1 MGIKN
6 AKTAYDFGH
15 LRVGG
20 RHQCPQRS
28 CGYLYSQQH
37 IWIGCPGNLCFESRL
52 DVHLRVYRPLA
63 MLIIFHPPCAS
74 SFGFVD
80 FLSSIDVTFSSPTLA
95 GFTSLASVSFAPSG
109 SGGLFDIETV
119 FGNGDDFLWMFF
131 GPQVFNSTPGEICL
145 GPAGTF
151 CTGSFSITPGPA
163 DLSGSLFAD
172 LTNPNAPTAGVLTG
186 GSVSTPAVTTP
197 EPSSLLLLGS
207 GFLALGGIARRR
219 LIARFN

>member
-1 MGIKN
+1 MRKLFTILALLGLAVGISAQGARADSVTYTVN
-6 AKTAYDFGH
+6 STYGSD
-15 LRVGG
+15 V
-20 RHQCPQRS
+20 PVTS
-28 CGYLYSQQH
+28 VSN
-37 IWIGCPGNLCFESRL
+37 PGSTFTFVFTVPSPLLCSSSST
-52 DVHLRVYRPLA
+52 
-63 MLIIFHPPCAS
+63 PPCAS

-80 FLSSIDVTFSSPTLA
+80 LSSVEVTFSSPTSA
-95 GFTSLASVSFAPSG
+95 SFTAPASLSFVPGG
-109 SGGLFDIETV
+109 SGGLFDLETV

-131 GPQVFNSTPGEICL
+131 GPQIFSLNSGGTVATFL
-145 GPAGTF
+145 TAGSPF
-151 CTGSFSITPGPA
+151 PITLGPA

-197 EPSSLLLLGS
+197 EPSSLLLLGG

>member
-1 MGIKN
+1 MRKLLTILATLGLAVGISALSARADGVTYTVN
-6 AKTAYDFGH
+6 STYGSD
-15 LRVGG
+15 V
-20 RHQCPQRS
+20 PVTS
-28 CGYLYSQQH
+28 VSN
-37 IWIGCPGNLCFESRL
+37 PGSTFTFVFTVPSPCSSSST
-52 DVHLRVYRPLA
+52 
-63 MLIIFHPPCAS
+63 PPCAS